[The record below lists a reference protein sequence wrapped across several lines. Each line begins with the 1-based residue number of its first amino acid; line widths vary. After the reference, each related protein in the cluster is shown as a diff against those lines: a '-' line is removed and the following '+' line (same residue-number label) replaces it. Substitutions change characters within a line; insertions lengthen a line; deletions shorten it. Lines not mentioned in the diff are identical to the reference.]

1 MLKEALSVR
10 CTVCDWSSAGR
21 MAEVEPLAEAHAR
34 TGHAVLLRLPPAPT
48 RRNVVG
54 TKGADIGH
62 YTAAGFV
69 AVKNGDTP
77 SLREPPATSHERH
90 AATRW
95 ADHE

>member
-10 CTVCDWSSAGR
+10 CTVCGWSSAGR
-21 MAEVEPLAEAHAR
+21 MEEVEPLAEAHAR

-54 TKGADIGH
+54 TTGADLGH

-69 AVKNGDTP
+69 AVKNGNTLNP
-77 SLREPPATSHERH
+77 SHQEA
-90 AATRW
+90 
-95 ADHE
+95 